1 MNPQTEP
8 PWLKLCTICSPS
20 CSQAIGE
27 PITPEPVLH
36 CQSTAPVVP
45 SSAYRGCAGTDAIG
59 MVRAELGPD
68 IPAAVIVADRMPEVR
83 REVEAL
89 AVLNKPVHPAQLR
102 TLLAKSPTAQW
113 RC

>member
-1 MNPQTEP
+1 
-8 PWLKLCTICSPS
+8 
-20 CSQAIGE
+20 
-27 PITPEPVLH
+27 
-36 CQSTAPVVP
+36 
-45 SSAYRGCAGTDAIG
+45 

-89 AVLNKPVHPAQLR
+89 AVPMLNKPVHPAQLR